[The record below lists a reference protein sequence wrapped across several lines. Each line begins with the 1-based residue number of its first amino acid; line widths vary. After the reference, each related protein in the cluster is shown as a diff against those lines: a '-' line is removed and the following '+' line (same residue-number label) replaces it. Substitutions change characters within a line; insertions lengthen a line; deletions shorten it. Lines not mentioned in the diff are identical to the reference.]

1 MLKGYLW
8 ICVFINAGIGVGCW
22 IDPLGVLGPTG
33 ISVLGP
39 NGLVELRA
47 MYGGLEVGLAL
58 FLVWCAMDDRR
69 FRTGVMAMTLML
81 AGLSLSRLVTWL
93 VFMPEGQLHPF
104 LIVIELG
111 GAIIGGMLLWRTRS
125 I

>member
-22 IDPLGVLGPTG
+22 IDPLGVLAPAG
-33 ISVLGP
+33 ISVLDP

-58 FLVWCAMDDRR
+58 FLVWCAMDASR
-69 FRTGVMAMTLML
+69 FRTGVVAMTLML
-81 AGLSLSRLVTWL
+81 AGLSLTRLATWL
-93 VFMPEGQLHPF
+93 VHTPEGQLHPF
-104 LIVIELG
+104 LIILELS
-111 GAIIGGMLLWRTRS
+111 GAIIGACLLWRTRP

>member
-1 MLKGYLW
+1 MKVYLW

-22 IDPLGVLGPTG
+22 LDPLGVLGPTG
-33 ISVLGP
+33 ISVLDP

-58 FLVWCAMDDRR
+58 FLAWCAMDDRR

-81 AGLSLSRLVTWL
+81 VGLSLSRLATWL

-111 GAIIGGMLLWRTRS
+111 GAITGGMLLWRTRS